1 MNTNMKENSMNEL
14 NISEMEQANGGAD
27 PIQTAAAAGAGGIVG
42 GASGGVLGICLGLAT
57 GPIGWMALGG
67 ALIGGAAYATYYT
80 LTSK

>member
-1 MNTNMKENSMNEL
+1 MNTNTMEL
-14 NISEMEQANGGAD
+14 NLNEMELVNGGAD

-67 ALIGGAAYATYYT
+67 ALLGGAAYATYYAV
-80 LTSK
+80 TSK

>member
-1 MNTNMKENSMNEL
+1 MNNNMMELNMNE
-14 NISEMEQANGGAD
+14 MELVNGGAD

-67 ALIGGAAYATYYT
+67 ALLGGAAYATYYT

>member
-1 MNTNMKENSMNEL
+1 MDTNTMEL
-14 NISEMEQANGGAD
+14 NLNEMELVNGGAD

-42 GASGGVLGICLGLAT
+42 GASGGVLGICLGLAS

-67 ALIGGAAYATYYT
+67 ALLGGAAYATYYT